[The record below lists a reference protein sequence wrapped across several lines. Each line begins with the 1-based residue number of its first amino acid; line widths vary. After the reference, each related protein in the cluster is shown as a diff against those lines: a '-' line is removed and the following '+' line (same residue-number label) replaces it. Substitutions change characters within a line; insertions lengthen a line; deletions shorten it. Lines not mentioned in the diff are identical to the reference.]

1 MTGRFAVV
9 TYLGRE
15 DELKTHKNAQ
25 VMPSICRMGF
35 KEGQEGNMDD
45 LKHFRL
51 RGIILPVKEL
61 TEKS

>member
-1 MTGRFAVV
+1 MTSRFAAV

-15 DELKTHKNAQ
+15 DNLKIAKNAQ

-35 KEGQEGNMDD
+35 KEGQERNMDY

-51 RGIILPVKEL
+51 KGTILPVEEL

>member
-1 MTGRFAVV
+1 M

-15 DELKTHKNAQ
+15 DELKIHKKAQ
-25 VMPSICRMGF
+25 VMPIICRMDF
-35 KEGQEGNMDD
+35 KEGQEINMDY

-51 RGIILPVKEL
+51 RGTILPVKEL

>member
-15 DELKTHKNAQ
+15 DQLKIHRNAQ
-25 VMPSICRMGF
+25 VMPSICRTGF
-35 KEGQEGNMDD
+35 KEGQERNRDY

-51 RGIILPVKEL
+51 RGTLLPVKEL
-61 TEKS
+61 TKKS